1 MAKDHLSSF
10 RMSNVVSVKAVTH
23 KKKCQK
29 RHKINKEKYVCSESI
44 DLLTALDEM
53 DDS

>member
-1 MAKDHLSSF
+1 M
-10 RMSNVVSVKAVTH
+10 VSVKAVTH
-23 KKKCQK
+23 KKSAK
-29 RHKINKEKYVCSESI
+29 RYKINKEKYVCSKSI